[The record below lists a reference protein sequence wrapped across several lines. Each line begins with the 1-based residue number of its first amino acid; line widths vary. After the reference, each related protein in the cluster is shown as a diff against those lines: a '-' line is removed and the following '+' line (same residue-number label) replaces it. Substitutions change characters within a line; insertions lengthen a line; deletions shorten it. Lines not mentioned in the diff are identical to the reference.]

1 MIKDF
6 VKDVAGQAAK
16 GLIKTL
22 PLPISLPVQLE
33 RAKGP
38 RGPHELKNR
47 LVFMTRFARPFDR
60 EIAADFVAQGSQ
72 VIVLDPEAN
81 HELLDGLNKPLA
93 SGGRIHR
100 APSERDSIES
110 YVRSLKELLPK
121 KDSPGPRKRIV
132 FIHTL
137 DLDHSKSQADV
148 LETLEDFYKTGHA
161 AANLLTPGSRLLF
174 LVPPS
179 SHNQEDMQKMALAAL
194 GGFFRTLSKEFGKK
208 GVTVHV
214 VESWPSVHPGHCA
227 RIATYLAGPRSS
239 FLTAL
244 WVKANR
250 NPEIQALP
258 NAGLLHG
265 KTAIITG
272 AARGIGAAIAE
283 AFAAEGAAIGLND
296 LPNSEKAA
304 AKTLQRIRKKG
315 VRAAFLPFNVATKEG
330 AEEMAQAIRAEF
342 GSVDI
347 IVNNAGI
354 TRDRTIKRMTEENWS
369 LAVNVN
375 LGAQLHVTEAL
386 DNLIRDGGSVV
397 NLSSVMGIAGNFGQT
412 NYSAA
417 KAAVIGLTEIL
428 AERWS
433 DRDINVNALAPG
445 FIETRMTQAMPLINR
460 EMAKQLTALLQPGL
474 PKDVADLATFLVS
487 PLGASLSGQAL
498 RVDGGMAIGK

>member
-1 MIKDF
+1 MIKNL
-6 VKDVAGQAAK
+6 VKDVASQAAR

-22 PLPISLPVQLE
+22 PLPISLPVFLE

-38 RGPHELKNR
+38 RGAHELKNR
-47 LVFMTRFARPFDR
+47 TVFMTRFQRPFDR
-60 EIAADFVAQGSQ
+60 EVAAEYVGQGAQ
-72 VIVLDPEAN
+72 VIVLDPQAN
-81 HELLDGLNKPLA
+81 HKLLDGLNKPEA

-121 KDSPGPRKRIV
+121 KDAPGPRSKIV

-137 DLDHSKSQADV
+137 DLDQSKSEESV
-148 LETLEDFYKTGHA
+148 LEILEDYYKTGHA
-161 AANLLTPGSRLLF
+161 AANLLVPGSRLLF

-179 SHNQEDMQKMALAAL
+179 SHNQDAPQKMALAAL

-208 GVTVHV
+208 GITVHV

-227 RIATYLAGPRSS
+227 RIATYLSGPRSS

-250 NPEIQALP
+250 NPELIPL
-258 NAGLLHG
+258 NNTGLLHG

-272 AARGIGAAIAE
+272 AARGIGASIAE

-304 AKTLQRIRKKG
+304 AKTLKSLRKQG
-315 VRAAFLPFNVATKEG
+315 VRTAFLPFNVATEKG
-330 AEEMAQAIRAEF
+330 AQDMAQAIREEF

-354 TRDRTIKRMTEENWS
+354 TRDRTIKRMSQENWS
-369 LAVNVN
+369 LAVDVN
-375 LGAQLHVTEAL
+375 LGAQLHVTKAL
-386 DNLIRDGGSVV
+386 DSLIRDGGSVI

-417 KAAVIGLTEIL
+417 KAAVIGLTEVL

-433 DRDINVNALAPG
+433 SREINVNALAPG
-445 FIETRMTQAMPLINR
+445 FIETRMTSAMPLINR

-474 PKDVADLATFLVS
+474 PKDVADLATFLAS
-487 PLGASLSGQAL
+487 PLGASITGQAL